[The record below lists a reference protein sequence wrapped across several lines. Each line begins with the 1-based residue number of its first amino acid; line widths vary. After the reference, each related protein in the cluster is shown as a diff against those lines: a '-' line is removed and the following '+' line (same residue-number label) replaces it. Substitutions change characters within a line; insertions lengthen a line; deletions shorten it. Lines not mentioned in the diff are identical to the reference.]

1 MMAAM
6 DPELL
11 AAFLPEWRAACA
23 RLEAGDARAL
33 ATLRGLAEAPGAEA
47 LAAAIDTVGPTA
59 LAALADTLAG
69 GGVDPANTPH
79 GPGGAD
85 MSRVP
90 GAADL
95 PPGPPGHAVLIV
107 DDSPTMRRILREI
120 LAEDPA
126 LHCVGEAVDG
136 EAGLAAMARLRPA
149 LTLLDIEMPGLDGLG
164 VLRHW
169 ALRGPGEVLV
179 VSSSAQ
185 AGGEVALEAL
195 RLGAAGV
202 VAKPSGALSLDMH
215 ARRGAALTRA
225 ARRVLGLPDA
235 A

>member
-1 MMAAM
+1 M

-11 AAFLPEWRAACA
+11 EAFLPEWRAACA
-23 RLEAGDARAL
+23 RLAAGDERAL

-47 LAAAIDTVGPTA
+47 LAADVGVLNP
-59 LAALADTLAG
+59 AALSARAEALLA
-69 GGVDPANTPH
+69 
-79 GPGGAD
+79 
-85 MSRVP
+85 
-90 GAADL
+90 
-95 PPGPPGHAVLIV
+95 PPQNSVLIV

-126 LHCVGEAVDG
+126 LHCAGEAADG
-136 EAGLAAMARLRPA
+136 EAGLAAMARLQPA
-149 LTLLDIEMPGLDGLG
+149 LTLLDIEMPKLDGLG

-169 ALRGPGEVLV
+169 ALRGPGEILV

-195 RLGAAGV
+195 RLGAAGI

-215 ARRGAALTRA
+215 KRRGEALLGA
-225 ARRVLGLPDA
+225 ARRVLGLADA

>member
-1 MMAAM
+1 M

-11 AAFLPEWRAACA
+11 EAFLPEWRAACA
-23 RLEAGDARAL
+23 RLAGGDPRAL
-33 ATLRGLAEAPGAEA
+33 ATLRGLAEAPGAEG
-47 LAAAIDTVGPTA
+47 LAAAIDTTEP
-59 LAALADTLAG
+59 AALATLA
-69 GGVDPANTPH
+69 DAL
-79 GPGGAD
+79 A
-85 MSRVP
+85 
-90 GAADL
+90 
-95 PPGPPGHAVLIV
+95 GHITHPVLIV

-120 LAEDPA
+120 ITEDAA
-126 LHCVGEAVDG
+126 LRCVGEAGDG
-136 EAGLAAMARLRPA
+136 EAGLEAMARLQPA
-149 LTLLDIEMPGLDGLG
+149 LTLLDIEMPKLDGLG

-185 AGGEVALEAL
+185 AGGDVALEAL

-215 ARRGAALTRA
+215 ERRGAALISA
-225 ARRVLGLPDA
+225 ARRVLGLPHA